1 LKTTKLPTPWLI
13 ALLTSVNFLS
23 GIAQAQSLGDLP
35 DPSIELRRQQEE
47 EARRRVQAAP
57 APASAPKDLRA
68 PAETLLLADEA
79 PCFHI
84 NEVRLQ
90 GNDEG
95 HFDWTLSS
103 LDGPNGNDSPMG
115 RCLGVKSIEI
125 LQKRLQ
131 NAVIARGFVTSR
143 VLVSNQNLA
152 DGILVFEPVAGRVDR
167 LVSTPE
173 AEKHVGLNNVLPGG
187 TGEILNLRD
196 VEQALDNLQ
205 RVPTVTA
212 DLQIT
217 PSAMPGSSDLVL
229 SWKQSKRWR
238 LGLSLDDAGSDVTGR
253 YQVGATLSG
262 DNLLGLSDLA
272 YLSLSKGFGG
282 ATAPSPKGTQSVALH
297 YSVPMGYW
305 LYSANASYNNYH
317 QTVQGAFDSYRYSG
331 QSDNIDLG
339 IARVL
344 LRDNRQILTLR
355 TALKRRASR
364 NHIDDTEVLVQRRAV
379 TSVELG
385 VSHRLYAGQSVIQSE
400 LSYRQG
406 IKGLGSLQAPEE
418 EFGEGTSLYRLTAAA
433 VTLQTPLRLGEQ
445 SLRYVGSVRLQKHHT
460 RLTPQDRFSIGG
472 RYSVRGFDGAASLAA
487 ESGMTWRNEWVWM
500 IKDMPYAVP
509 YFGLDFGVVAGP
521 STADLPGKRLVGAAI
536 GLRGQLS
543 GYLDGLQYEIF
554 YGRPVSKPAEL
565 KASNGT
571 WGFSLNQSY

>member
-1 LKTTKLPTPWLI
+1 
-13 ALLTSVNFLS
+13 
-23 GIAQAQSLGDLP
+23 
-35 DPSIELRRQQEE
+35 
-47 EARRRVQAAP
+47 
-57 APASAPKDLRA
+57 
-68 PAETLLLADEA
+68 
-79 PCFHI
+79 
-84 NEVRLQ
+84 
-90 GNDEG
+90 
-95 HFDWTLSS
+95 
-103 LDGPNGNDSPMG
+103 MG
-115 RCLGVKSIEI
+115 RCLGVRSIEI

-143 VLVSNQNLA
+143 VLVTNQNLT
-152 DGILVFEPVAGRVDR
+152 DGILVFEPVAGRVGR

-173 AEKHVGLNNVLPGG
+173 AEKHVSLNNVLPGG
-187 TGEILNLRD
+187 SGEILNLRD

-212 DLQIT
+212 DLQIA
-217 PSAMPGSSDLVL
+217 PSETPGSSDLAL
-229 SWKQSKRWR
+229 RWKQAKPWR
-238 LGLSLDDAGSDVTGR
+238 LGLSLDDAGSDATGR

-305 LYSANASYNNYH
+305 LYSANASYNTYH

-339 IARVL
+339 IDRVL

-355 TALKRRASR
+355 TGLKRRASR
-364 NHIDDTEVLVQRRAV
+364 NHIDDTEVLVQRRSV

-385 VSHRLYAGQSVIQSE
+385 FSHRLYAGQSVLQTE

-445 SLRYVGSVRLQKHHT
+445 SLRYVGSVRLQKHRT
-460 RLTPQDRFSIGG
+460 RLTPQERFSIGG
-472 RYSVRGFDGAASLAA
+472 RYSVRGFDGAASLTA
-487 ESGMTWRNEWVWM
+487 ESGMTWRNEWVWL
-500 IKDMPYAVP
+500 IKDMPYAAP
-509 YFGLDFGVVAGP
+509 YLGLDFGVVSGP
-521 STADLPGKRLVGAAI
+521 STADLPGKRLMGAVVG
-536 GLRGQLS
+536 LLGQLNR
-543 GYLDGLQYEIF
+543 YLDGLQYEIF

-565 KASNGT
+565 KVANGV
-571 WGFSLNQSY
+571 WGFTLNQSY

>member
-1 LKTTKLPTPWLI
+1 M
-13 ALLTSVNFLS
+13 LLSN
-23 GIAQAQSLGDLP
+23 
-35 DPSIELRRQQEE
+35 
-47 EARRRVQAAP
+47 
-57 APASAPKDLRA
+57 
-68 PAETLLLADEA
+68 EA
-79 PCFHI
+79 PCFRI

-103 LDGPNGNDSPMG
+103 LDGPNGNDSPLG

-131 NAVIARGFVTSR
+131 NAAIARGFVTSR

-152 DGILVFEPVAGRVDR
+152 DGILVFEPVAGRVNR
-167 LVSTPE
+167 LVSAPE
-173 AEKHVGLNNVLPGG
+173 TEKHVGLNNVLPGG

-217 PSAMPGSSDLVL
+217 PSAMPGSSDLAL
-229 SWKQSKRWR
+229 SWKQAKRWR
-238 LGLSLDDAGSDVTGR
+238 LGLSLDDAGSDATGR

-272 YLSLSKGFGG
+272 YLNLSKGFGG

-331 QSDNIDLG
+331 QSENIDLG
-339 IARVL
+339 IDRVL

-355 TALKRRASR
+355 TGLKRRASR

-385 VSHRLYAGQSVIQSE
+385 FSHRLYAGQSVIQSD

-418 EFGEGTSLYRLTAAA
+418 EFDEGTSRYRLTAAA

-472 RYSVRGFDGAASLAA
+472 RYSVRGFDSAASLTA
-487 ESGMTWRNEWVWM
+487 ESGVTWRNEWVWM
-500 IKDMPYAVP
+500 IKDMPYAAP
-509 YFGLDFGVVAGP
+509 YLGLDFGLVAGP
-521 STADLPGKRLVGAAI
+521 STADLPGKRLIGSVI

-543 GYLDGLQYEIF
+543 SYLDGLQYEIF
-554 YGRPVSKPAEL
+554 YGRPISKPAEL
-565 KASNGT
+565 KVANGV
-571 WGFSLNQSY
+571 WGFTLNQSY